1 LQALEEAYGGPEGK
15 LFIMAM
21 PCNNFGRQES
31 GTNAEIAEFA
41 KKKKATFSVFEKM
54 ECDDGKRTA
63 PIYQDLISSPVNG
76 GEGLGWNFAKFLCD
90 KDGLVVKRY
99 SSSSNPSDCEPDIK
113 ALIERG

>member
-1 LQALEEAYGGPEGK
+1 
-15 LFIMAM
+15 MAM

-76 GEGLGWNFAKFLCD
+76 GEGLGWNFAKFEADTGPAKPTLFSFCD
-90 KDGLVVKRY
+90 FALATPLATLQQLAHKR
-99 SSSSNPSDCEPDIK
+99 
-113 ALIERG
+113 LR